1 MNPYNHKSINNPHD
15 VRLVECFLHQN
26 PENEWLLIEDI
37 ASWVYQTN
45 QPTEQHKSYVFY
57 KLVSILG
64 MPGTKESKASFVQRG
79 YVTTDGEEEFA
90 FRLKA
95 RTMLKGMRVLTT
107 EINSGRSSKFERA
120 RVAELT

>member
-1 MNPYNHKSINNPHD
+1 MNPYNHKSINNPLD

-57 KLVSILG
+57 KLISILG
-64 MPGTKESKASFVQRG
+64 MPGTKESRASFVQRG
-79 YVTTDGEEEFA
+79 YVTKDSEEEFA

-95 RTMLKGMRVLTT
+95 GPTANGMLVLTT
-107 EINSGRSSKFERA
+107 EIKSSKPSKFERA